1 MGLDIVELNSDT
13 DVVHPYG
20 VNTCV
25 NSDSY
30 KLIYFSIFQTLFD
43 MVLNVDEVCLEENNA
58 VR

>member
-1 MGLDIVELNSDT
+1 VGLDIVELNSDT